1 MMPSPRLDLSFLES
15 ALKQFDNAL
24 DEFKTEPARRAN
36 RDSVVIHFL
45 LTWELSIQAI
55 KRYLELES
63 IKASE
68 VPILSFQTLIRRADA
83 LGILRTGWPGFG
95 KYREARNAIAHT
107 YDEQRALAV
116 VSMASDFAE
125 EARVLL
131 RNLQT
136 RKLDDDN

>member
-1 MMPSPRLDLSFLES
+1 MTPSPRLDLSFLES

>member
-1 MMPSPRLDLSFLES
+1 MSRSTRLDLSFLES
-15 ALKQFDNAL
+15 ALKQFDTAL
-24 DEFKTEPARRAN
+24 SELKVEPQRRAN

-45 LTWELSIQAI
+45 LTWELSMQAI

-63 IKASE
+63 LKASE
-68 VPILSFQTLIRRADA
+68 VPIISFQTLIRRADA

-116 VSMASDFAE
+116 VTMASDFSE

-131 RNLQT
+131 RNLKT
-136 RKLDDDN
+136 RQLDD